1 MNTVPH
7 VLDLLP
13 VVLPRRISLSVGVS
27 NREIVFFKISVSK
40 NSVLFH
46 SRLSLCPVQSLFN
59 QSPLGPITIEYSSDI
74 CTHALSYS
82 YVFVHEFSNKLLIV
96 YLLVFSDDG
105 KSLLILFFAFLSISK
120 KSQNFDKLSVYRK
133 KQSTT
138 IRKKFIQR
146 K

>member
-1 MNTVPH
+1 
-7 VLDLLP
+7 
-13 VVLPRRISLSVGVS
+13 
-27 NREIVFFKISVSK
+27 
-40 NSVLFH
+40 
-46 SRLSLCPVQSLFN
+46 
-59 QSPLGPITIEYSSDI
+59 
-74 CTHALSYS
+74 
-82 YVFVHEFSNKLLIV
+82 VHEFSNKLLIV

-138 IRKKFIQR
+138 IRKNQFIQR